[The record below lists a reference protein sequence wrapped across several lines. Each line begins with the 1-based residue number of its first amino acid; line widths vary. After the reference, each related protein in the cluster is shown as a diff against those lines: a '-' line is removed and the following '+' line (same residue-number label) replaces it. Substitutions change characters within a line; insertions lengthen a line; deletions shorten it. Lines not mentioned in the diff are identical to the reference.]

1 MSKDITNTER
11 IANELLLEKYR
22 PLMVVKLSKPTT
34 LRIGDLEK
42 FALDLSDKS
51 GYEVLLFPDEE
62 DTDIKIVS
70 VCDSEFKDIE
80 ELKSYIYKRYE
91 TTLLSNSKYTKVKDY
106 IKKDKNEEVP
116 YKRRNNRI

>member
-22 PLMVVKLSKPTT
+22 PLMFVKLSKPTT

-70 VCDSEFKDIE
+70 VCESEFKDIE
-80 ELKSYIYKRYE
+80 ELKNYIYKRYE
-91 TTLLSNSKYTKVKDY
+91 TTLLSNSQYTKVKDY
-106 IKKDKNEEVP
+106 IKKDKND
-116 YKRRNNRI
+116 

>member
-62 DTDIKIVS
+62 ETDIKIVS
-70 VCDSEFKDIE
+70 VCDSKFKDIE

-106 IKKDKNEEVP
+106 IKKDKNE
-116 YKRRNNRI
+116 

>member
-22 PLMVVKLSKPTT
+22 PLMVVKLSKSTT

-62 DTDIKIVS
+62 ETDIKVVS
-70 VCDSEFKDIE
+70 VCNSETENIK
-80 ELKSYIYKRYE
+80 ELKDYVYKKYE
-91 TTLLSNSKYTKVKDY
+91 TTLLNNSPYKKVKDY
-106 IKKDKNEEVP
+106 IKKDKNE
-116 YKRRNNRI
+116 

>member
-80 ELKSYIYKRYE
+80 ELKNYIHKRYE
-91 TTLLSNSKYTKVKDY
+91 TTLLSNSQYTKVKDY
-106 IKKDKNEEVP
+106 IKKDKNE
-116 YKRRNNRI
+116 

>member
-70 VCDSEFKDIE
+70 VCESEFKDIE
-80 ELKSYIYKRYE
+80 ELKNYIYKRYE
-91 TTLLSNSKYTKVKDY
+91 TTLLSNSQYTKVKDY
-106 IKKDKNEEVP
+106 IKKDKND
-116 YKRRNNRI
+116 